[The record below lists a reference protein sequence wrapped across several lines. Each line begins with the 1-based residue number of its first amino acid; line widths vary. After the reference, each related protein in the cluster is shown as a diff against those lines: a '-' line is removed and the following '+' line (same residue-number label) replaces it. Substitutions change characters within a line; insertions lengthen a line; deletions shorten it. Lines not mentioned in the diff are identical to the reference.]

1 MTDHEI
7 MLWIPFVNR
16 EHLREFHLLPT
27 IYGQILN
34 LRENLGSGA
43 VNDFELRIPVL
54 VKKGL
59 VRIGG
64 CGPDCHASHLDVTPA
79 GRELVKVWNREG
91 CQVHWRKR
99 SGRRDCKDILKNGP
113 RVFEERLE
121 RPELGAR
128 LHMRLQRTG

>member
-34 LRENLGSGA
+34 LRENLGSAA

-54 VKKGL
+54 VDKKL
-59 VRIGG
+59 VEIGG
-64 CGPDCHASHLDVTPA
+64 CGPDCHASHLFVTPA
-79 GRELVKVWNREG
+79 GRELLKLWDREG
-91 CQVHWRKR
+91 CQVHWRRRPSKSR
-99 SGRRDCKDILKNGP
+99 PVRDCNNVIKG
-113 RVFEERLE
+113 RQVFEESKGLGVVRL
-121 RPELGAR
+121 RP
-128 LHMRLQRTG
+128 TG